1 MTGKPLARRVAA
13 FVGTAIVASTLGAGL
28 TSPAVAAPGHTTL
41 VSTAPATK
49 TPNILDGEVDAIY
62 DTGTGKVLVGGT
74 FTQAQNHGDTTTTY
88 NRGYI
93 LMFDKTTGLIDTTF
107 APVLN
112 NSVDAII
119 AGPTPGTVYIGGAF
133 NTVNGTN
140 RRKVAELNY
149 TTGALVTTFGN
160 VAFDAAVMDLA
171 MVQGHLIATGIF
183 TSTTGGLTRDGLA
196 SMNPTT
202 GAVDGYLT
210 VSLTGHH
217 NYNGTSGANA
227 GVGGTRLAAT
237 PDGSALWVIGNFKNA
252 DGTLHD
258 QIAKIDTT
266 STGATLDGWNT
277 TRFQYSC
284 NSGAFDSW
292 VRSIAMSPDGSYF
305 VVAATGGPYG
315 NTVLCDTATRWETN
329 STGTAVQPTWV
340 DYTGG
345 DTILSVQISEQAVY
359 VGGHF
364 RWVNNSF
371 GGDSPAAGAVGR
383 ASLAALDPQ
392 SGLPLSWNPGRNP
405 RGFGVTSMLVTPDAL
420 WIGSDTDYLGN
431 FQYFHQKLGEFKLA
445 GGLPVASTTTATL
458 PGNVYFAGQRTTNV
472 LYRIDAGGPTIAAT
486 DGGPDWA
493 ADQSD
498 PSPYRNSGSNTAGW
512 GTVGALDPSVP
523 AGTPVGIFSSERWD
537 PNDANEMQWSF
548 PVPAGENVEVRLYFA
563 NQYSGTSQVG
573 QRVFNVTLDGTPVLT
588 NYDIVA
594 DVGNE
599 VGEMK
604 KWDIVS
610 DGTVNVNF
618 GHVTENPLVNGI
630 EIINLDAVGGP
641 SPDSV
646 TSRGYDGSTAVGA
659 PNTVAD
665 PSGTAWSNT
674 RGAFWVGGT
683 LFYGWSDGNLYE
695 RSFDGT
701 NWGTPSLVN
710 PYHDAYW
717 DTVQTGSGQ
726 TYAGVTSN
734 FYSEITN
741 VTGMFYSAGRLYYS
755 LGGQDA
761 LFWRWFTPDTG
772 TVGAQEFSVSGSA
785 GFADSGGLFVS
796 GGNLYMVSRGTGNL
810 TEQAFVGGVP
820 GGSPTTLSGP
830 AIDGVDWRADGVFTG
845 P

>member
-1 MTGKPLARRVAA
+1 MAV
-13 FVGTAIVASTLGAGL
+13 VASTLVAGL
-28 TSPAVAAPGHTTL
+28 TTPAVAAPGHTTL
-41 VSTAPATK
+41 VNATPATK

-88 NRGYI
+88 NRSYI
-93 LMFDKTTGLIDTTF
+93 LMFDASTGLIDTTF

-119 AGPTPGTVYIGGAF
+119 AGPTAGTVYIAGAF
-133 NTVNGTN
+133 NTVNGTT
-140 RRKVAELNY
+140 RRKLAELNY

-183 TSTTGGLTRDGLA
+183 TSTTGGVTRNGLA

-202 GAVDGYLT
+202 GAVDSYLT
-210 VSLTGHH
+210 VALTGHH

-227 GVGGTRLAAT
+227 GVGGTKLTVT
-237 PDGSALWVIGNFKNA
+237 PDGSAMWVIGNFKNA

-258 QIAKIDTT
+258 QIAKIDTGTT
-266 STGATLDGWNT
+266 SATLDSWNT
-277 TRFQYSC
+277 TRFQYTC

-305 VVAATGGPYG
+305 VVAATGGPFG
-315 NTVLCDTATRWETN
+315 NTVLCDTTTRWETN
-329 STGTAVQPTWV
+329 STGITVQPTWA

-359 VGGHF
+359 IGGHF

-431 FQYFHQKLGEFKLA
+431 FQYFHQKLGEYKLA

-523 AGTPVGIFSSERWD
+523 ASTPIGIFSSERWD
-537 PNDANEMQWSF
+537 PNDATEMQWSF
-548 PVPAGENVEVRLYFA
+548 PVPAGENIEVRLYFA

-610 DGTVNVNF
+610 DGTVNINF
-618 GHVTENPLVNGI
+618 GHITENPLINGI

-646 TSRGYDGSTAVGA
+646 TSRSYDGNTTVGA
-659 PNTVAD
+659 SNTVAD

-674 RGAFWVGGT
+674 RGAFWVGGM
-683 LFYGWSDGNLYE
+683 LFYGWSDGKLYE
-695 RSFDGT
+695 RTFDGT
-701 NWGTPSLVN
+701 TWGTPSLVD

-755 LGGQDA
+755 LGGQSA

-772 TVGAQEFSVSGSA
+772 TVGAQEFSVAGST

-796 GGNLYMVSRGTGNL
+796 GGNLYLVSRSTGNL
-810 TEQAFVGGVP
+810 TEQTFVNGVP

-830 AIDGVDWRADGVFTG
+830 TIDGVDWRADGVFTG